1 MLLCALAVVFLSLAV
16 WWMTGMPGRS
26 HSGPLP
32 PLSAEEADLRDRL
45 EGHVRALA
53 GRIGERNV
61 FRPAQLA
68 AAAGYLERELVGYG
82 HAVTREDFPTG
93 DLVVRNLIV
102 ERRGS
107 TRPEEIVVVGAHY
120 DSVMGS
126 PGANDNAT
134 GVAAVLEIARGLV
147 HREPG
152 RTVRCAFFV
161 NEEPPFYL
169 GEAMGSLVHARR
181 ARERGERIVAMLSL
195 ETIGYYTDARRS
207 QHYPFPFALFYPST
221 GDFIGFVGNLAS
233 RGLVRRSVASFRR
246 HAAFPSEGVA
256 APGWIPGVGWSD
268 HWSFWEQRYPAVM
281 VTDTAL
287 FRYEPYH
294 TSEDTP
300 DKVGYD
306 HLSRVVAGLVRVVG
320 DLADGQPLAP
330 STANP

>member
-1 MLLCALAVVFLSLAV
+1 MLFLAIAVVLLSLAI
-16 WWMTGMPGRS
+16 WGMTGMPGRS

-61 FRPAQLA
+61 FQPAHLA
-68 AAAGYLERELVGYG
+68 AAAHYLEDQLVGYG
-82 HAVTREDFPTG
+82 HAVTREGFRTG
-93 DLVVRNLIV
+93 ELVVRNLVV

-107 TRPEEIVVVGAHY
+107 TQAAEIVVVGAHY

-134 GVAAVLEIARGLV
+134 GTAALLEIARTLV
-147 HREPG
+147 HQQPA
-152 RTVRCAFFV
+152 RTVRCVFFV

-169 GEAMGSLVHARR
+169 TGEMGSLVHARGVR
-181 ARERGERIVAMLSL
+181 QRGENLVAMLSI
-195 ETIGYYTDARRS
+195 ETVGYYTDAKGS
-207 QHYPFPFALFYPST
+207 QRYPFPFALFYPST

-233 RGLVRRSVASFRR
+233 RRMVRRVVAAFRR

-256 APGWIPGVGWSD
+256 APGWIPGIGWSD
-268 HWSFWEQRYPAVM
+268 HWSFWQQGYPAVM

-287 FRYEPYH
+287 FRYGPYH

-300 DKVGYD
+300 DKVTYD
-306 HLSRVVAGLVRVVG
+306 RLAGVVAGLRRVVT
-320 DLADGQPLAP
+320 DLAAGGEVERADP
-330 STANP
+330 